1 MLGQL
6 RDKNSSSAMA
16 QLQQIPGGQLPNN
29 DDEDILDD
37 IDMIQNGPTYLNNHQ
52 SQPLSVLG
60 ADNNLI
66 HVAKPRG
73 GQSLQQ
79 VGIQS
84 SKKGS

>member
-16 QLQQIPGGQLPNN
+16 QLQPRPGASNPME
-29 DDEDILDD
+29 DEDILDD
-37 IDMIQNGPTYLNNHQ
+37 IDMIQNGSTYLNNHQ

-73 GQSLQQ
+73 G
-79 VGIQS
+79 
-84 SKKGS
+84 